1 MLMPRLSIN
10 LLLTHTL
17 FQLPPS
23 LLLSS
28 LLPGFSHSCHHL
40 GIYFVLKLLVLDPL

>member
-1 MLMPRLSIN
+1 MLVPRLSIN

-23 LLLSS
+23 LLSS
-28 LLPGFSHSCHHL
+28 LPPGFSHSCHHL